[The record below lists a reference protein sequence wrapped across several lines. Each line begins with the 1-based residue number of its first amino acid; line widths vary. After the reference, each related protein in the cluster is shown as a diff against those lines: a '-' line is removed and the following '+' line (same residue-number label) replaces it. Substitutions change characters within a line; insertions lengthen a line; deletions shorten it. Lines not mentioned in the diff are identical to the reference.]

1 MGRAISGKP
10 RPLYLQPSHTGMVF
24 STTVDDGRPIRECD
38 VSHYV
43 FQIVNVRI
51 KINEAVKEARSPAF
65 FPREAPHPSVPPS
78 SSFQMC
84 RHQNLEQEPI
94 FSLQTYNF
102 SKDIHLF

>member
-51 KINEAVKEARSPAF
+51 KINEAVKEASKPGF
-65 FPREAPHPSVPPS
+65 FFHEKLRIRVFPPH
-78 SSFQMC
+78 
-84 RHQNLEQEPI
+84 
-94 FSLQTYNF
+94 
-102 SKDIHLF
+102 HLFKCAATKILNKNQYFPYKPIIF